1 MRYVLGLGEAVEE
14 LRWEGLMMWK
24 VEGEGEEGMV
34 LGVEIARVP
43 RRRFERW
50 WPSPELEDP
59 LGMRLESLK
68 RRNVTQ

>member
-1 MRYVLGLGEAVEE
+1 
-14 LRWEGLMMWK
+14 MWK

-59 LGMRLESLK
+59 LGMRLENFETEECHSL
-68 RRNVTQ
+68 NVGVTWGSAYAMR